1 MQERKKESWFQWFWV
16 WHGWRWVPHRLVWVY
31 QKLLIYWN
39 LLKQTYL
46 RFTENELKENIQ
58 WAGRKWLVH
67 VGGERRWI
75 RLLPIVTDIHSLQPK
90 NAEEHSK
97 NNQKTHLLKHLLWY
111 VSTLL
116 LIVIMF
122 RFLFTELFYFI
133 CCVLFFVSFFFF
145 LTHWVLLLRL
155 STLFKLGLFKS

>member
-1 MQERKKESWFQWFWV
+1 MILSV
-16 WHGWRWVPHRLVWVY
+16 TRLTVGAS
-31 QKLLIYWN
+31 QTGLSISETADLLEFAQADIS
-39 LLKQTYL
+39 
-46 RFTENELKENIQ
+46 TENELKENIQ
-58 WAGRKWLVH
+58 WAGRKGLVH

-75 RLLPIVTDIHSLQPK
+75 RLLSIVTDIHSLQPK

-145 LTHWVLLLRL
+145 SNSL
-155 STLFKLGLFKS
+155 SPFIEIVYFI